1 MHWDA
6 NKIFQ
11 VLPFF
16 NTYVEKPEVKKLN
29 NAQLLKELPSYD
41 ELSIFKKKTAF
52 SGYSESYKFEI
63 VDKRDAIVQLK
74 ASKIVV
80 KELLKDLLIELK

>member
-16 NTYVEKPEVKKLN
+16 NTYIEKPEVKKLN
-29 NAQLLKELPSYD
+29 NVQLLKVLPFYD
-41 ELSIFKKKTAF
+41 KLNIVKNKTVF
-52 SGYSESYKFEI
+52 SGYAESYKIEI
-63 VDKRDAIVQLK
+63 VDKRDVITQLK
-74 ASKIVV
+74 ASEISIR
-80 KELLKDLLIELK
+80 E

>member
-41 ELSIFKKKTAF
+41 ELSIFKNKTAF
-52 SGYSESYKFEI
+52 SGYYESYKFEI